1 MDRRKAGYILL
12 LILALPSLALP
23 VSAST
28 GNPISNFTNNLLLI
42 VPPVLFVMSILALRK
57 ADYDYAF
64 TLLLASIIVTVALS
78 AFQTQVNS
86 QGLLFFNMGVTLSG
100 PTSTTVNSEVQY
112 YVIYRA
118 FPSGFQTNDTVPT
131 NYDWVIY
138 YNSTT
143 LVFDWKTG
151 YTDGNYITLNYIA
164 PVTIGFTPKQV
175 GTYTVSYTAEF
186 YGSID
191 NFPAVVIGTGGTT
204 LQVNPPL
211 SGWNWFANS
220 VISSIESFVNSYIGL
235 LLGASSYLAS
245 QLTPGLTYM
254 FQAPTIDSPWGN
266 LVKYI
271 YNEILETSVSLS
283 LLLIAGTVA
292 YNALKN
298 NYTDLIDV
306 ASDLLYKLGVWM
318 LFTFGGLEI
327 YNYVALF
334 INGLVSEII
343 YTVLPQLGI
352 ELTVSS
358 AIWLSILIAPN
369 AIPFF
374 GGSLKVLAGNLAE
387 FFLMSSVIITIR
399 YFMILAIV
407 ALIPL
412 LATLWIFE
420 WTRKIADALV
430 DILIGLIIAGLL
442 NAMLFAFFIAVGA
455 GTAFFLLPLMMDA
468 STITSMLFTIFTM
481 KPHQHIP
488 AGFRK
493 GSGSG
498 GQSPPNQNP
507 QNPSAPSPSPQT
519 IVVQPQNVIIQPQNV
534 LYQNKSSN
542 SYTSYI

>member
-12 LILALPSLALP
+12 LILSLPSLMLP

-28 GNPISNFTNNLLLI
+28 GNPISNFASNLLII
-42 VPPVLFVMSILALRK
+42 VPPVLFIMSILALRK

-100 PTSTTVNSEVQY
+100 PTSTTVNSNVRY
-112 YVIYRA
+112 NVIYKA

-131 NYDWVIY
+131 NYAWVIY
-138 YNSTT
+138 YNSTI
-143 LVFDWKTG
+143 LVFNSKTG
-151 YTDGNYITLNYIA
+151 YIDGNYITLNYIF
-164 PVTIGFTPKQV
+164 PTTIGFTPKQV

-191 NFPAVVIGTGGTT
+191 NFPAVVIGTGGTI

-211 SGWNWFANS
+211 SGWNWFTNA
-220 VISSIESFVNSYIGL
+220 VISGIESFVNSATGL
-235 LLGASSYLAS
+235 FLDASSLLAS
-245 QLTPGLTYM
+245 QLTPVLTYM
-254 FQAPTIDSPWGN
+254 FQTPTIDSPWGN
-266 LVKYI
+266 LVKYT
-271 YNEILETSVSLS
+271 YDEILETSVSLS
-283 LLLIAGTVA
+283 LLLVAGTVA
-292 YNALKN
+292 YNALRN

-334 INGLVSEII
+334 INGLINEIM
-343 YTVLPQLGI
+343 YPVLPQLGI
-352 ELTVSS
+352 ELAISS
-358 AIWLSILIAPN
+358 GVWIAILIAPD

-387 FFLMSSVIITIR
+387 LFLISNVIITVR

-430 DILIGLIIAGLL
+430 DILIGLITAGLV
-442 NAMLFAFFIAVGA
+442 NALLFAFFIAVGA
-455 GTAFFLLPLMMDA
+455 GITFFLLPLMTDVGTLI
-468 STITSMLFTIFTM
+468 SIFLSIFTI
-481 KPHQHIP
+481 KPHERIP
-488 AGFRK
+488 GGFRK

-498 GQSPPNQNP
+498 GQSSPNQNP
-507 QNPSAPSPSPQT
+507 QAPPAPSSSPQT
-519 IVVQPQNVIIQPQNV
+519 VVIQPQNVIIQSQNIG
-534 LYQNKSSN
+534 YQNKPSGSP
-542 SYTSYI
+542 TTYI

>member
-1 MDRRKAGYILL
+1 MDKRKAGYILL
-12 LILALPSLALP
+12 LMLALPGLALP

-28 GNPISNFTNNLLLI
+28 GNPISNFANNLLLI
-42 VPPVLFVMSILALRK
+42 VPPVLFIMSILALRK

-86 QGLLFFNMGVTLSG
+86 QGLLFFNTGVILSG
-100 PTSTTVNSEVQY
+100 PTSTTVNSKVQY
-112 YVIYRA
+112 NVIYGA
-118 FPSGFQTNDTVPT
+118 FPSGFQTNNIVPT
-131 NYDWVIY
+131 NYAWVIY
-138 YNSTT
+138 YNSTI
-143 LVFDWKTG
+143 LVFNSETG
-151 YTDGNYITLNYIA
+151 YIDGNYIALNYIF
-164 PVTIGFTPKQV
+164 PTTIGFTPKQV

-191 NFPAVVIGTGGTT
+191 NFPAVVIGSGGTV

-211 SGWNWFANS
+211 SGWNWFTNA
-220 VISSIESFVNSYIGL
+220 VISAVESLANAAIGGFL
-235 LLGASSYLAS
+235 DASSFLAS
-245 QLTPGLTYM
+245 LMTPVLTYI

-266 LVKYI
+266 LVKYT

-298 NYTDLIDV
+298 NYTDLTDV

-334 INGLVSEII
+334 VNGLINEIM
-343 YTVLPQLGI
+343 YPVLPQLGI
-352 ELTVSS
+352 ELAISSGIWITV
-358 AIWLSILIAPN
+358 IIAPN

-374 GGSLKVLAGNLAE
+374 GGSLKVLAGDLAI
-387 FFLMSSVIITIR
+387 FFLISSTIITVR

-407 ALIPL
+407 TLIPL

-420 WTRKIADALV
+420 WTRKIANALV
-430 DILIGLIIAGLL
+430 DILIGLIMAGLI
-442 NAMLFAFFIAVGA
+442 NAILFAFFVAVGA
-455 GTAFFLLPLMMDA
+455 GIAFFLLPLILDT
-468 STITSMLFTIFTM
+468 STITSILLSVFTI
-481 KPHQHIP
+481 KPHERIS
-488 AGFRK
+488 GLGGDRK

-507 QNPSAPSPSPQT
+507 QPPPA
-519 IVVQPQNVIIQPQNV
+519 PQNKP
-534 LYQNKSSN
+534 SGSP
-542 SYTSYI
+542 TTYI

>member
-12 LILALPSLALP
+12 LMLALPSLALP
-23 VSAST
+23 ATAST
-28 GNPISNFTNNLLLI
+28 GNPISNFANNLLLI
-42 VPPVLFVMSILALRK
+42 VPPVLFIMSILALRK

-64 TLLLASIIVTVALS
+64 TLFLASIIVTVALS
-78 AFQTQVNS
+78 AFQTQVSS

-100 PTSTTVNSEVQY
+100 PTSTTVNSNVQY
-112 YVIYRA
+112 NVIYKA
-118 FPSGFQTNDTVPT
+118 FPSGFQTNEIVPS
-131 NYDWVIY
+131 NYTWVIY
-138 YNSTT
+138 YNSTI
-143 LVFDWKTG
+143 LVFNSQTG
-151 YTDGNYITLNYIA
+151 YIDGNYITLNYIT
-164 PVTIGFTPKQV
+164 PTSIGFTPKQV

-186 YGSID
+186 YGTMD
-191 NFPAVVIGTGGTT
+191 NFPAVVIGTGGTV

-211 SGWNWFANS
+211 SGWNWFTNA
-220 VISSIESFVNSYIGL
+220 VISAIESFVNTAIGAFL
-235 LLGASSYLAS
+235 SASSFIAS
-245 QLTPGLTYM
+245 LIAPELTFV
-254 FQAPTIDSPWGN
+254 FQSPTIDSPWGN
-266 LVKYI
+266 LVKYT

-292 YNALKN
+292 YNALRN

-334 INGLVSEII
+334 INGLINEIM
-343 YTVLPQLGI
+343 YPVLPQLGV
-352 ELTVSS
+352 ELAVAS
-358 AIWLSILIAPN
+358 AFWIAVLIAPD

-374 GGSLKVLAGNLAE
+374 GGAIKVTSGGLAE
-387 FFLMSSVIITIR
+387 FFLISGAIIIVR

-430 DILIGLIIAGLL
+430 DILIGLIMAGLI
-442 NAMLFAFFIAVGA
+442 NAILFSFFVAIGA
-455 GTAFFLLPLMMDA
+455 GIALFLLPLVLDT
-468 STITSMLFTIFTM
+468 STIASVLLSIFTI
-481 KPHQHIP
+481 KPHEHVP
-488 AGFRK
+488 KGLGK

-507 QNPSAPSPSPQT
+507 QNPPALPSSPQN
-519 IVVQPQNVIIQPQNV
+519 IG
-534 LYQNKSSN
+534 YQNKPSGSP
-542 SYTSYI
+542 TTYI